1 MRSRRRA
8 PSPRAPSTSW
18 PVTLTPPRAAW
29 VMTPAGEVT
38 ERTIAAVCG
47 ALSPGDIVID
57 GGNAN
62 YKDSMRRA
70 ATLKT
75 QGIHFLDAGT
85 SGGIWG
91 LTEGY
96 SLMVGGEKEAFD
108 HVEPIF
114 QTLAPGTGPGLRSRR
129 ARRRG
134 ALHQDGPQ
142 RHRVRHDAGLR
153 RGL

>member
-1 MRSRRRA
+1 MELGMIGLGRMGANMVLPPPARRPPRRRLRR
-8 PSPRAPSTSW
+8 PSRGPSVRSKPRAPPGASSLAELAAQ
-18 PVTLTPPRAAW
+18 LTPPRAAW

-38 ERTIAAVCG
+38 ERTITAVCG

-70 ATLKT
+70 ATLKR

-96 SLMVGGEKEAFD
+96 SLMVGGDRE
-108 HVEPIF
+108 
-114 QTLAPGTGPGLRSRR
+114 GL
-129 ARRRG
+129 
-134 ALHQDGPQ
+134 
-142 RHRVRHDAGLR
+142 
-153 RGL
+153 